1 MSKKV
6 KKVLIAA
13 LCLMLTACVALFAA
27 CNDDCEH
34 EYGEWSVTKA
44 ATCAEKGVKTRV
56 CSKCEYIDAEEI
68 AATGEHS
75 YGEWQITTPAEC
87 EKAGEQTRVCS
98 VCKAEEKQEI
108 AATGHSGTIKCANC
122 DKVFVEKSF
131 TEAFYKSF
139 GTVDKNKGI
148 ELTVGKF
155 EVNSPTEGGGTVKI
169 KVNGGKAFLGTDENG
184 ELFAYGKITAT
195 ATTAGVVTE
204 SEATF
209 VIKGDDLY
217 AAVVAKADVADPDY
231 EDKEE
236 YYAFSISETLGAY
249 VDGTFSEIAEETD
262 ETTAIIAMI
271 IAKIPEVVEFVK
283 NDVAPFV
290 GGITATYQ
298 DEIHAATAMAL
309 SVLFD
314 VSEKDGNYVLTSKEQ
329 PITDVI
335 NDLDTLTAEKFI
347 KKYFGSNALTIIE
360 NAPALLDKTVGEVLT
375 YLGEHG
381 VTVNSVVALLDKAVQ
396 VITDDENATFESFT
410 EVDLKTEIES
420 VKDKT
425 LLEVINEA
433 TGSSLDKNTVSTYI
447 TGLLTKAKTKT
458 IYQMVET
465 SETEIA
471 EEKTAAAMLDSLLS
485 AKYVFA
491 KEGSSAGKFTLDVNL
506 AILAATDQGITVPAG
521 EKVQIVVNFG
531 VTPDA
536 DGAGI
541 DVEDFIA
548 LVSEKTT
555 PTPTI
560 SYTVDYNQWNQA
572 FDSLKHLST
581 GSSLNVRVTESY
593 NTTSSY
599 TTYTNTAEIDGNL
612 YYRHHINGTGTEE
625 SEYYEDFSG
634 ISSGSEG
641 IKYEKNTSGEWVAT
655 GLGLVAGTSVNVR
668 VPTSL
673 DNFTNYKYDQATQT
687 YVYNNATYANRYKN
701 VSVKFKNGKI
711 IELSYWEKDSGA
723 TTTYT
728 FEYDNVT
735 IELPEVNNAQAA

>member
-1 MSKKV
+1 MSKKI

-68 AATGEHS
+68 AATGEHT

-148 ELTVGKF
+148 ELTVGEF
-155 EVNSPTEGGGTVKI
+155 NLSSPTEGGGNVDI

-195 ATTAGVVTE
+195 ATTAGVDAE

-249 VDGTFSEIAEETD
+249 VDGTFSEIAEESG

-271 IAKIPEVVEFVK
+271 IAKIPEVVGFVK

-335 NDLDTLTAEKFI
+335 NDLETLTAEKFI

-425 LLEVINEA
+425 LLEIINEA

-458 IYQMVET
+458 VYQMIEADK
-465 SETEIA
+465 TEIE

-491 KEGSSAGKFTLDVNL
+491 KDGSSAGKFTLDVNL

-521 EKVQIVVNFG
+521 ETVQIGVNFG

-548 LVSEKTT
+548 LVSEKTA

-581 GSSLNVRVTESY
+581 GSNLNVRVTESY

-599 TTYTNTAEIDGNL
+599 TTYTNTIEIDGDL

-625 SEYYEDFSG
+625 SEYYADFSG
-634 ISSGSEG
+634 ISSGAKG
-641 IKYEKNTSGEWVAT
+641 IEYKKNSSGEWVAT
-655 GLGLVAGTSVNVR
+655 GLGLVAGTSVSVN

-673 DNFTNYKYDQATQT
+673 DNFTNYTYNSATQT
-687 YVYNNATYANRYKN
+687 YVYNNATYAYKYKN
-701 VSVKFKNGKI
+701 VSVKFENGKI

-728 FEYDNVT
+728 FEYDIVT
-735 IELPEVNNAQAA
+735 IELPEINNAQAA

>member
-148 ELTVGKF
+148 ELTVGEF
-155 EVNSPTEGGGTVKI
+155 NLSSPTEGGGNVDI

-195 ATTAGVVTE
+195 ATTAGVDAE

-249 VDGTFSEIAEETD
+249 VDGTFSEIAEESG

-271 IAKIPEVVEFVK
+271 IAKIPEVVGFVK

-335 NDLDTLTAEKFI
+335 NDLETLTAEKFI

-425 LLEVINEA
+425 LLEIINEA

-458 IYQMVET
+458 VYQMIEADK
-465 SETEIA
+465 TEIE

-491 KEGSSAGKFTLDVNL
+491 KDGSSAGKFTLDVNL

-521 EKVQIVVNFG
+521 ETVQIGVNFG

-548 LVSEKTT
+548 LVSEKTA

-581 GSSLNVRVTESY
+581 GSNLNVRVTESY

-599 TTYTNTAEIDGNL
+599 TTYTNTIEIDGDL

-625 SEYYEDFSG
+625 SEYYADFSG
-634 ISSGSEG
+634 ISSGAKG
-641 IKYEKNTSGEWVAT
+641 IEYKKNSSGEWVAT
-655 GLGLVAGTSVNVR
+655 GLGLVAGTSVSVN

-673 DNFTNYKYDQATQT
+673 DNFTNYTYNSATQT
-687 YVYNNATYANRYKN
+687 YVYNNATYAYKYKN
-701 VSVKFKNGKI
+701 VSVKFENGKI

-728 FEYDNVT
+728 FEYDIVT
-735 IELPEVNNAQAA
+735 IELPEINNAQAA